1 MHTFRL
7 KVELIFQFFMG
18 GAKKQ
23 SPAQAEK
30 KQASDASKK
39 AGTKSK
45 KGKKDDKGEER
56 SVKAEIRVILTDE
69 QAMKAI
75 KSAKVI
81 TVQELARQTG
91 VKISTANAYLKKLLQ
106 NGTVKKVGG
115 HSGHHVYQPL
125 SA

>member
-1 MHTFRL
+1 M
-7 KVELIFQFFMG
+7 ELIFQFFMG
-18 GAKKQ
+18 GGKKQ

-30 KQASDASKK
+30 KQAGDASKK

-91 VKISTANAYLKKLLQ
+91 VKISTANAYLKKSLQ

-115 HSGHHVYQPL
+115 YSGHHVYQPL

>member
-1 MHTFRL
+1 
-7 KVELIFQFFMG
+7 MG

-30 KQASDASKK
+30 KQSGDASKK

-75 KSAKVI
+75 NSAKVI

-91 VKISTANAYLKKLLQ
+91 VKISTANAYLKKSLQ

-115 HSGHHVYQPL
+115 YSGHHVYQPL
-125 SA
+125 ST